1 MQRYWGIRTVHSI
14 EYSSYG
20 DNPDDD
26 NNLVFPRDFVVERE
40 DIPVAG
46 GIWEGSGTIL
56 FRAYNHWKW
65 SVFELRGNWMDDE
78 LHGKA
83 SLYHNTHLLFTA
95 SFVYGVMYF
104 KREQCDGILITPSG
118 CRPIRSRQRP
128 RTRRMK
134 FLETHPSETDALV
147 VSDVPVQGEE
157 VNEEEKGERVDE
169 EVNEE
174 KMGEEEKGEE
184 VGEESE
190 EVEREE
196 EDYEGEE
203 YDEVEDDDEVYEE
216 TDNTPTQDIVLCKK
230 TTDTQKQVKELYFR
244 IANTLVNDI
253 AAQYAYDQPPNR
265 PTTLFLLS
273 TVQFEKYMLETQVQ
287 SGVPNGF
294 GLLYSMRTLA
304 PLCRVQFQLG
314 VPTRVFLLAADK
326 KASDYAIEVLDL
338 GDEGERWEGEVRNL
352 LPNGQGQFFNHDNV
366 CVYEGAMVNGRANGL
381 GTGFYPDL
389 GTQAYFGHW
398 KNNLRHGL
406 GREFNRRGELVRSG
420 LWLNGSFATLE
431 TLPNDVNTPHL
442 RPSSYCKLVHVMYLN
457 DSALHNRQVNTVE
470 GFPLLKALF
479 LGPSCVGK
487 SDWVIRDMP
496 MLEKVVVAPRSD
508 DEYYYKE
515 HTIRFVNC
523 PSLRELWT
531 TVSFAHGTVFVQ
543 GKDSKDRW
551 YDPRDYIGRPKPP
564 LEPFEP
570 RFVLGELQQYMKWK
584 PKCEA
589 KETKY
594 TRYYRIENT
603 RWGYDGYDTTEE
615 EDRERYDGVYRCE
628 TGCACHLE
636 PNTTLLPTYDRNIRD
651 SLYYHCYSSIGILRP
666 IPYSVC

>member
-1 MQRYWGIRTVHSI
+1 MQRYWGIRAVDSI

-56 FRAYNHWKW
+56 FRAYNHRKW

-118 CRPIRSRQRP
+118 CKPIRSRQRP
-128 RTRRMK
+128 RTRSMK
-134 FLETHPSETDALV
+134 FLETRPTETDALV
-147 VSDVPVQGEE
+147 VSDVPVH
-157 VNEEEKGERVDE
+157 D

-174 KMGEEEKGEE
+174 KVEGKEAEGEE
-184 VGEESE
+184 VD
-190 EVEREE
+190 E
-196 EDYEGEE
+196 EDD
-203 YDEVEDDDEVYEE
+203 YDEVEDDEEETYEGVK

-230 TTDTQKQVKELYFR
+230 TTDAQKQVKELYLL
-244 IANTLVNDI
+244 IANTLVNDM
-253 AAQYAYDQPPNR
+253 AVQYAYDQPPNR

-287 SGVPNGF
+287 NGVPNGF

-304 PLCRVQFQLG
+304 PLCRLQFQLG
-314 VPTRVFLLAADK
+314 VPTRVFLLKANK

-338 GDEGERWEGEVRNL
+338 SDEGERWEGEVRNL
-352 LPNGQGQFFNHDNV
+352 LPNGQGQFFNRDNV
-366 CVYEGAMVNGRANGL
+366 CVYEGAMVNGRVNGL

-389 GTQAYFGHW
+389 GVKAYVGQW

-431 TLPNDVNTPHL
+431 TLPNDVNAPQL
-442 RPSSYCKLVHVMYLN
+442 QPSSYGKLARVMYLN
-457 DSALHNRQVNTVE
+457 DSALCQNEVNTVE
-470 GFPLLKALF
+470 HFSLLKALF
-479 LGPSCVGK
+479 LGPPCVGR

-496 MLEKVVVAPRSD
+496 MLEKVVVAIRSD
-508 DEYYYKE
+508 GIHGYRR
-515 HTIRFVNC
+515 HPLRFVNC
-523 PSLRELWT
+523 PSLREVWT
-531 TVSFAHGTVFVQ
+531 AVSFAHGTVFVQ
-543 GKDSKDRW
+543 GKDAEEKQ
-551 YDPRDYIGRPKPP
+551 YDQAEHP
-564 LEPFEP
+564 EPFEP
-570 RFVLGELQQYMKWK
+570 RFVLGELKQYMKWK
-584 PKCEA
+584 PKCKA
-589 KETKY
+589 VETKDS
-594 TRYYRIENT
+594 RYYRIENT
-603 RWGYDGYDTTEE
+603 RWRYGKYDTTEE
-615 EDRERYDGVYRCE
+615 EDRQRYDGVYSCQVRS
-628 TGCACHLE
+628 ACCLD
-636 PNTTLLPTYDRNIRD
+636 PNKTILPAFNQNITD
-651 SLYYHCYSSIGILRP
+651 SFSYSNRFYASIGVLRP
-666 IPYSVC
+666 IPCSVC

>member
-1 MQRYWGIRTVHSI
+1 MQRYWGIRAVDSI

-118 CRPIRSRQRP
+118 CKPIRSRQRP
-128 RTRRMK
+128 RTRSMK
-134 FLETHPSETDALV
+134 FLETRPTETDALV
-147 VSDVPVQGEE
+147 VSDVCVQGEGEE
-157 VNEEEKGERVDE
+157 VNEE
-169 EVNEE
+169 
-174 KMGEEEKGEE
+174 
-184 VGEESE
+184 VGEEM
-190 EVEREE
+190 ERAE
-196 EDYEGEE
+196 EDDEGEE
-203 YDEVEDDDEVYEE
+203 YDEVEDDEEETYEGVK

-230 TTDTQKQVKELYFR
+230 TTDTQKQVKELYLL

-253 AAQYAYDQPPNR
+253 AAQYAYDQPTNR

-273 TVQFEKYMLETQVQ
+273 TVQSEKYMLETQVQ
-287 SGVPNGF
+287 NGVPNGF
-294 GLLYSMRTLA
+294 ALLYSMRTLA
-304 PLCRVQFQLG
+304 PLCRLQFQLG
-314 VPTRVFLLAADK
+314 VPTRVFLLKANK

-338 GDEGERWEGEVRNL
+338 SDEGERWEGEVRNL
-352 LPNGQGQFFNHDNV
+352 LPNGQGQFFNRDNV

-389 GTQAYFGHW
+389 GVKAYVGYW

-406 GREFNRRGELVRSG
+406 GREFNRRGEPVRSG

-431 TLPNDVNTPHL
+431 TLPNDVNTPQL
-442 RPSSYCKLVHVMYLN
+442 QPSSYGKLARVMYLN
-457 DSALHNRQVNTVE
+457 DSALCQNEVNTVE
-470 GFPLLKALF
+470 HFSLLKALF
-479 LGPSCVGK
+479 LGPPCVGR

-496 MLEKVVVAPRSD
+496 MLEKVVVAIRSD
-508 DEYYYKE
+508 GIHGYRR
-515 HTIRFVNC
+515 HPLRFVNC
-523 PSLRELWT
+523 PSLREVWT
-531 TVSFAHGTVFVQ
+531 AVSFAHGTVFVQ
-543 GKDSKDRW
+543 GKDAEEKQ
-551 YDPRDYIGRPKPP
+551 YDQAEHP
-564 LEPFEP
+564 EPFEP
-570 RFVLGELQQYMKWK
+570 RFVLGELKQYMKWK
-584 PKCEA
+584 PKCKA
-589 KETKY
+589 VETKDS
-594 TRYYRIENT
+594 RYYRIENT
-603 RWGYDGYDTTEE
+603 RWRYGKYDTTEE
-615 EDRERYDGVYRCE
+615 EDRQRYDGVYSCQVRS
-628 TGCACHLE
+628 ACCLD
-636 PNTTLLPTYDRNIRD
+636 PNKTILPAFNQNITD
-651 SLYYHCYSSIGILRP
+651 SFSYSNRFYASIGVLRP

>member
-1 MQRYWGIRTVHSI
+1 MQRYWGIRAVDSI

-118 CRPIRSRQRP
+118 CKPIRSRQRP
-128 RTRRMK
+128 RTRSMK
-134 FLETHPSETDALV
+134 FLETRPSETDALV
-147 VSDVPVQGEE
+147 VSDVCVQGEGEE
-157 VNEEEKGERVDE
+157 VNEE
-169 EVNEE
+169 
-174 KMGEEEKGEE
+174 
-184 VGEESE
+184 VGEEM
-190 EVEREE
+190 EREE

-230 TTDTQKQVKELYFR
+230 TTDTQKQVKELYLL

-253 AAQYAYDQPPNR
+253 AAQYAYDQPTNR

-287 SGVPNGF
+287 NGVPNGF
-294 GLLYSMRTLA
+294 ALLYSMRTLA
-304 PLCRVQFQLG
+304 PLCRLQFQLG
-314 VPTRVFLLAADK
+314 VPTRVFLLKANK

-338 GDEGERWEGEVRNL
+338 SDEGERWEGEVRNL
-352 LPNGQGQFFNHDNV
+352 LPNGQGQFFNRDNV

-389 GTQAYFGHW
+389 GTQAYVGQW

-431 TLPNDVNTPHL
+431 TLPNDVNTPQL
-442 RPSSYCKLVHVMYLN
+442 QPSSYGKLARVMYLN
-457 DSALHNRQVNTVE
+457 DSALCQNEVNTVE
-470 GFPLLKALF
+470 HFSLLKALF
-479 LGPSCVGK
+479 LGLRCLGK

-496 MLEKVVVAPRSD
+496 MLEKVVVAVRSD
-508 DEYYYKE
+508 DDLHYYRR
-515 HTIRFVNC
+515 HPLRFVNC

-531 TVSFAHGTVFVQ
+531 AVSFAHGTVFVQ
-543 GKDSKDRW
+543 GKESKEKEYDRVEH
-551 YDPRDYIGRPKPP
+551 PE
-564 LEPFEP
+564 LFEP

-584 PKCEA
+584 PKCKA
-589 KETKY
+589 KETWDS
-594 TRYYRIENT
+594 RYYRFENT
-603 RWGYDGYDTTEE
+603 WWYDHTCDTTG
-615 EDRERYDGVYRCE
+615 EDRERYNGLYSCSADSLCFP
-628 TGCACHLE
+628 E
-636 PNTTLLPTYDRNIRD
+636 PNTAIHPAYNRSTCDSYD
-651 SLYYHCYSSIGILRP
+651 HCIFNYSVGILRP
-666 IPYSVC
+666 LPCSVC

>member
-1 MQRYWGIRTVHSI
+1 MQRYWGIRAVDSI

-118 CRPIRSRQRP
+118 CKPIRSRQRP
-128 RTRRMK
+128 RTRSMK
-134 FLETHPSETDALV
+134 FLETRPSETDALV
-147 VSDVPVQGEE
+147 VSDVPVHDEGEE
-157 VNEEEKGERVDE
+157 VNEEE
-169 EVNEE
+169 
-174 KMGEEEKGEE
+174 EKGEE
-184 VGEESE
+184 VDEESK

-196 EDYEGEE
+196 ED
-203 YDEVEDDDEVYEE
+203 YDEVEDDDEVYEGVKV
-216 TDNTPTQDIVLCKK
+216 DNTPTQDIVLCKK
-230 TTDTQKQVKELYFR
+230 TTDTQKQVKELYLL

-273 TVQFEKYMLETQVQ
+273 TVLSEKYMLETQVQ
-287 SGVPNGF
+287 NGIPNGF
-294 GLLYSMRTLA
+294 ALLYSMRTLA
-304 PLCRVQFQLG
+304 PLCRLQFQLG
-314 VPTRVFLLAADK
+314 VPTRVFLLKASK

-338 GDEGERWEGEVRNL
+338 SYEGERWEGEVRNL
-352 LPNGQGQFFNHDNV
+352 LPNGQGQFFNRDNV
-366 CVYEGAMVNGRANGL
+366 CVYEGAMVNGCANGL

-389 GTQAYFGHW
+389 GTKAYFGHW
-398 KNNLRHGL
+398 KNNLRHGV
-406 GREFNRRGELVRSG
+406 GREFNRRGEFVRSG

-479 LGPSCVGK
+479 LASSCVGESEWLVK
-487 SDWVIRDMP
+487 DMP
-496 MLEKVVVAPRSD
+496 MLEKVVAG
-508 DEYYYKE
+508 
-515 HTIRFVNC
+515 IRHDGYWCNHYIQFVNC
-523 PSLRELWT
+523 PRLCELWT
-531 TVSFAHGTVFVQ
+531 IVDFAHGTVFLQ
-543 GKDSKDRW
+543 PEDSRVGR
-551 YDPRDYIGRPKPP
+551 YDPKR
-564 LEPFEP
+564 LEESFEP
-570 RFVLGELQQYMKWK
+570 RFVLGELERYMKWK
-584 PKCEA
+584 RTREA
-589 KETKY
+589 KDEEEL
-594 TRYYRIENT
+594 RYYKLDIARY
-603 RWGYDGYDTTEE
+603 GYIADDFNCATDVE
-615 EDRERYDGVYRCE
+615 GVR
-628 TGCACHLE
+628 GL
-636 PNTTLLPTYDRNIRD
+636 
-651 SLYYHCYSSIGILRP
+651 YSSGKESGYCAQLSAAINPQNGMSLSNSANGKNEEVYCFEGCLRP
-666 IPYSVC
+666 KRWSVCWNK

>member
-1 MQRYWGIRTVHSI
+1 MERYWGIRNVHSI

-20 DNPDDD
+20 DNPDED

-46 GIWEGSGTIL
+46 GIWEGNGRIL

-65 SVFELRGNWMDDE
+65 SVFELRGTWMDDE
-78 LHGKA
+78 FHGKA

-118 CRPIRSRQRP
+118 CKPIRSRQRP
-128 RTRRMK
+128 RTRSMK
-134 FLETHPSETDALV
+134 FLETRPSETDALV
-147 VSDVPVQGEE
+147 VSDVCVQGEGEE
-157 VNEEEKGERVDE
+157 VNEE
-169 EVNEE
+169 
-174 KMGEEEKGEE
+174 
-184 VGEESE
+184 VGEEM
-190 EVEREE
+190 EREE

-230 TTDTQKQVKELYFR
+230 TTDTQKQVKELYLL

-253 AAQYAYDQPPNR
+253 AAQYAYDQPTNR

-287 SGVPNGF
+287 NGVPNGF
-294 GLLYSMRTLA
+294 ALLYSMRTLA
-304 PLCRVQFQLG
+304 PLCRLQFQLG
-314 VPTRVFLLAADK
+314 VPTRVFLLKANK

-338 GDEGERWEGEVRNL
+338 SDEGERWEGEVRNL
-352 LPNGQGQFFNHDNV
+352 LPNGQGQFFNRDNV

-431 TLPNDVNTPHL
+431 RLPSDVNTPHL
-442 RPSSYCKLVHVMYLN
+442 QPSSYGKLARVMYLN
-457 DSALHNRQVNTVE
+457 DSALSYNEVNTVE
-470 GFPLLKALF
+470 HFSLLKALF

>member
-1 MQRYWGIRTVHSI
+1 MQRYWGIRAVDSI

-118 CRPIRSRQRP
+118 CKPIRSRQRP
-128 RTRRMK
+128 RTRSMK
-134 FLETHPSETDALV
+134 FLETRPSETDALV
-147 VSDVPVQGEE
+147 VDPVVSDAYVHDEGEE
-157 VNEEEKGERVDE
+157 VNEEE
-169 EVNEE
+169 
-174 KMGEEEKGEE
+174 EKGEE
-184 VGEESE
+184 VDEESK

-196 EDYEGEE
+196 EDDEE
-203 YDEVEDDDEVYEE
+203 EDDEVYEGVK

-230 TTDTQKQVKELYFR
+230 TTDTQKQVKELYLL

-253 AAQYAYDQPPNR
+253 AAQYAYDQPTNR

-273 TVQFEKYMLETQVQ
+273 TVQSEKYMLETQVQ
-287 SGVPNGF
+287 NGVPNGF
-294 GLLYSMRTLA
+294 ALLYSMRTLA
-304 PLCRVQFQLG
+304 PLCRLQFQLG
-314 VPTRVFLLAADK
+314 VPTRVFLLKANK

-338 GDEGERWEGEVRNL
+338 SDEGERWEGEVRNL
-352 LPNGQGQFFNHDNV
+352 LPNGQGQFFNRDNV

-389 GTQAYFGHW
+389 GVKAYFGHW

-406 GREFNRRGELVRSG
+406 GREFNRRGEPVRSG

-431 TLPNDVNTPHL
+431 TQPSNVNTPQL
-442 RPSSYCKLVHVMYLN
+442 QPSSYGKLVRVMYLN
-457 DSALHNRQVNTVE
+457 DAALCQNEVNTVE
-470 GFPLLKALF
+470 HFSLLKALF
-479 LGPSCVGK
+479 LGPPCVGK
-487 SDWVIRDMP
+487 SGWVIRDMP
-496 MLEKVVVAPRSD
+496 RLEKVVMAPRPD
-508 DEYYYKE
+508 DLYGHRKY
-515 HTIRFVNC
+515 TIRFVNC
-523 PSLRELWT
+523 PSLREVWT
-531 TVSFAHGTVFVQ
+531 GVSFAHGTVFVQ
-543 GKDSKDRW
+543 GKDSKDKWCDHW
-551 YDPRDYIGRPKPP
+551 YYIGRPTPP
-564 LEPFEP
+564 LEPFEL

-603 RWGYDGYDTTEE
+603 RWRYGKYDTTEE

-628 TGCACHLE
+628 TGSACRLE